1 MLGRDGLHQR
11 PGELENGHPA
21 AGTDVY
27 HSYDDNVGGD
37 DPSSA
42 ASNGGGEEAR
52 KVQRGQIT
60 TLAKMLGALRR

>member
-37 DPSSA
+37 EPSCPDA
-42 ASNGGGEEAR
+42 HAGYGLL
-52 KVQRGQIT
+52 RGR
-60 TLAKMLGALRR
+60 LGLLQHIAISKRIYRT